1 MDTVLHNVY
10 SATAY
15 TSTDMI
21 GSRPSSG
28 KKGIPLRAHHLLCLL
43 GFQGIGY
50 TAGYIKNFHKVKRM
64 VEQNPD
70 LEIEI
75 VDNCDVVCIQCPNAQ
90 GSNCYKGGLSE
101 NHTVKDM
108 DHRVMDRLEIK
119 AGDRFKARDIFA
131 LVQEKIK
138 PEDLR
143 DICRGCEWL
152 SLEFCPRGLEKLS
165 TLDMFA
171 EKKEK

>member
-1 MDTVLHNVY
+1 
-10 SATAY
+10 
-15 TSTDMI
+15 MI
-21 GSRPSSG
+21 RARPSG

-50 TAGYIKNFHKVKRM
+50 TADFIRNFHKVKRM

-70 LEIEI
+70 LEIEV
-75 VDNCDVVCIQCPNAQ
+75 VDSCDVVCIQCPN
-90 GSNCYKGGLSE
+90 SHDLDCYKGGLSD
-101 NHTVKDM
+101 NRTVKE
-108 DHRVMDRLEIK
+108 MDRRLIEKLEIK
-119 AGDRFKARDIFA
+119 AGDHFKARELFA
-131 LVQEKIK
+131 LVREKIK

-165 TLDMFA
+165 TLGMFA